1 VLFNRKHIGW
11 ALDVSKNWDDDFE
24 VQREGDLD
32 EQRSCKGQPNGNSSK
47 NEGRN
52 MSITTLE
59 DWDKER
65 VRILTLLALHRQP
78 LILTDT
84 LNNKWKLGRRL

>member
-11 ALDVSKNWDDDFE
+11 ALDVSENWDDDFE
-24 VQREGDLD
+24 FQQEGDLD
-32 EQRSCKGQPNGNSSK
+32 EQRSCKGQLDGNSSK
-47 NEGRN
+47 NEGRK

-65 VRILTLLALHRQP
+65 VRISTSLANL
-78 LILTDT
+78 
-84 LNNKWKLGRRL
+84 